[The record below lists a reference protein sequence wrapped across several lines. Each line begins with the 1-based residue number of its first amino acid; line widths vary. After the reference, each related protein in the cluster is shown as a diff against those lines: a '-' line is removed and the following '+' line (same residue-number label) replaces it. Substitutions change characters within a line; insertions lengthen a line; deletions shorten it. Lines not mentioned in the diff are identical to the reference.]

1 MLGAHFSS
9 RMNRWPRRYLD
20 APRAAHE
27 SARRYAERA
36 ARLVEALAP
45 AALAGGGRIAV
56 ADRPTAVGILAG
68 GDLGPGRNC
77 RAGTRQRRRC
87 RYSGRGPGGGY
98 RPRRSGRD
106 RKSAGQGNR
115 GSVRVDLGGGRVSKK
130 TKK

>member
-56 ADRPTAVGILAG
+56 ADRQTAVGILAC
-68 GDLGPGRNC
+68 GDLGPARNC

-87 RYSGRGPGGGY
+87 RHPARGPGAGY
-98 RPRRSGRD
+98 TSEQRP
-106 RKSAGQGNR
+106 
-115 GSVRVDLGGGRVSKK
+115 V
-130 TKK
+130 